1 MRLEDVGALFGDS
14 VEPVAVDEKKLYGDN
29 EGGRES
35 TKNSGQE
42 QVENLKYKAWSQ
54 SQHDRLQWRSI

>member
-42 QVENLKYKAWSQ
+42 QVENLKYKA
-54 SQHDRLQWRSI
+54 